1 MRRRLTGEDGTA
13 VVEFVLVS
21 VLVVT
26 VLLGVLQLTLALH
39 VRNTVVDAAGEGAR
53 YGALAGSSPE
63 AGAARTRELVTAAL
77 HQRYGRDVTARMVE
91 EDGLMLVEVTVRA
104 PIPVLGLLG
113 PSGTMTATGRAVL
126 E

>member
-1 MRRRLTGEDGTA
+1 M
-13 VVEFVLVS
+13 LVS

-63 AGAARTRELVTAAL
+63 AGAARTRELVMAAL

>member
-1 MRRRLTGEDGTA
+1 M
-13 VVEFVLVS
+13 VEFVLVS

-53 YGALAGSSPE
+53 YGALVDSSPA
-63 AGAARTRELVTAAL
+63 AGVERTRELITTAL
-77 HQRYGRDVTARMVE
+77 HPRFGQDVRADVVE
-91 EDGLMLVEVTVRA
+91 RDGLMLVEITVRA
-104 PIPVLGLLG
+104 PLPVLGLLG
-113 PSGTMTATGRAVL
+113 PAGTMTATGRAVQ